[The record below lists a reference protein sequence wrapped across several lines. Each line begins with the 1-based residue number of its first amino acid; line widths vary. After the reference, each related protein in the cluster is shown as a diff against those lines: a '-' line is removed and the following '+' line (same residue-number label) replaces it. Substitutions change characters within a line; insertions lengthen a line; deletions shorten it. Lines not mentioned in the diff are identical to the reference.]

1 MKTCSFAIGCF
12 LGICGIFPSIA
23 DTTVRYPSSSPS
35 HLEKGKPFQLVFDK
49 AVVPASEVGKPADPE
64 LMSFSPEKKPVE
76 LALGNGAGTAMPE
89 GAKLMFVPPSLKFS
103 SKWIT
108 PNVLECV
115 PLEEV
120 PFRSTYLWKPAENV
134 RFLDGSLV
142 PSVPLRLTGRT
153 TWNFFLSSM
162 DRGWQ
167 GSEVYPWESFFLVI
181 PDAVLDRGNP
191 ANGLYR
197 DGKGF
202 LMLPGYCSWKEAL
215 EKNLRFAGVSD
226 EEQLRSA
233 DFMKQLKAGAA
244 GYDAGFRLRPATLKE
259 VRDAN
264 PTV

>member
-153 TWNFFLSSM
+153 AWNFFLSSM

-167 GSEVYPWESFFLVI
+167 GSEVYPWESFFLVV
-181 PDAVLDRGNP
+181 PDAVP
-191 ANGLYR
+191 
-197 DGKGF
+197 DGQSCEWLVSRRQGVPDASRLL
-202 LMLPGYCSWKEAL
+202 LMEGGIGKEPPFCR
-215 EKNLRFAGVSD
+215 RFG
-226 EEQLRSA
+226 
-233 DFMKQLKAGAA
+233 
-244 GYDAGFRLRPATLKE
+244 
-259 VRDAN
+259 
-264 PTV
+264 

>member
-153 TWNFFLSSM
+153 AWEFLPVFH
-162 DRGWQ
+162 GQ
-167 GSEVYPWESFFLVI
+167 GL
-181 PDAVLDRGNP
+181 
-191 ANGLYR
+191 
-197 DGKGF
+197 
-202 LMLPGYCSWKEAL
+202 
-215 EKNLRFAGVSD
+215 AG
-226 EEQLRSA
+226 Q
-233 DFMKQLKAGAA
+233 
-244 GYDAGFRLRPATLKE
+244 
-259 VRDAN
+259 
-264 PTV
+264 